1 MKPTVRCLGLAGLF
15 VLLLSI
21 AAAPVLAAQCAASQA
36 AEGPRKARLESNEFF
51 EVKSP
56 IEVVFRPGI
65 KFEAVKTSEG
75 KSLLRFNFEEAE
87 AEGGNPVP
95 APIECRCQFP
105 TVCTRNTCKV
115 TTTGGK
121 ATCEGGCYKPDGGA
135 CVSCEFFTVVANP

>member
-1 MKPTVRCLGLAGLF
+1 MKSTARCLGLAGLF
-15 VLLLSI
+15 VLLLSV
-21 AAAPVLAAQCAASQA
+21 AAAPVLAAQCASQT
-36 AEGPRKARLESNEFF
+36 AEGPKKPRLESNEFF

-56 IEVVFRPGI
+56 IEIVFRSGI

-75 KSLLRFNFEEAE
+75 KSLLRFNFEEMEMVGAD
-87 AEGGNPVP
+87 PVP
-95 APIECRCQFP
+95 APIECRCAFP